1 MMASILLN
9 GSVVRCRSYWRRRR
23 GREEAEGE
31 QVEAEEE
38 GWKVEEEDA
47 KEEEVKEGRPRL

>member
-1 MMASILLN
+1 ME
-9 GSVVRCRSYWRRRR
+9 SVVRCRSYWRRRR
-23 GREEAEGE
+23 GREEDEGE